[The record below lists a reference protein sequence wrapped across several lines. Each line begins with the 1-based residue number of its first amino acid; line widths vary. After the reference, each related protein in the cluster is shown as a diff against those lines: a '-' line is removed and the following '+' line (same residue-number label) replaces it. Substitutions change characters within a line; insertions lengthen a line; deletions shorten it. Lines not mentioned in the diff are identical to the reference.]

1 MQLRH
6 EQKHF
11 INAVDY
17 RAIRSRLRFILR
29 HDEHA
34 GPDGRYVIR
43 SLYFD
48 NADDKA
54 LLEKIDGLNRRTK
67 FRIRFY
73 NSDPSFIRLE
83 KKTRIDGLSSKESAP
98 ITRDQ
103 CSALLA
109 GNTGFLR
116 SSAQPLFVELYARMA
131 GDLLRPKTIVDYV
144 REAYVYRPGNV
155 RVTFDT
161 SMRTGLASTDVFSS
175 NVPTV
180 EALGGSYVIMEV
192 KYDAFLPD
200 IIADAVQTDARG
212 ACAISKY
219 ALCRL
224 YSQQ

>member
-6 EQKHF
+6 ELKHF
-11 INAVDY
+11 VNAADY
-17 RAIRSRLRFILR
+17 AAMRSRLRYILR

-34 GPDGRYVIR
+34 GSDGRYMIR

-48 NADDKA
+48 NADDRA
-54 LLEKIDGLNRRTK
+54 LLEKINGLNRRTK

-98 ITRDQ
+98 ITRGQ
-103 CSALLA
+103 CRALLA
-109 GNTGFLR
+109 GDTSFLR
-116 SSAQPLFVELYARMA
+116 SSVQPLFVELYARMA
-131 GDLLRPKTIVDYV
+131 GDLLYPKTIVDYV
-144 REAYVYRPGNV
+144 REAFVYGPGNV

-161 SMRTGLASTDVFSS
+161 SMHTGLASTDLFSS

-180 EALGGSYVIMEV
+180 EALSGSYVIMEV

-200 IIADAVQTDARG
+200 VVADAVQTDARE

-224 YSQQ
+224 YGQ

>member
-6 EQKHF
+6 ELKHF
-11 INAVDY
+11 VNTADY
-17 RAIRSRLRFILR
+17 GIMRRRLRYILR

-34 GPDGRYVIR
+34 GPDGRYTIR

-48 NADDKA
+48 NAGDTA
-54 LLEKIDGLNRRTK
+54 LLEKINGLNRRTK

-73 NSDPSFIRLE
+73 NSDPSFINLE
-83 KKTRIDGLSSKESAP
+83 KKTRINGLSCKESAP

-109 GNTGFLR
+109 GDTSFLR
-116 SSAQPLFVELYARMA
+116 SSVKPLFVELYARMA

-161 SMRTGLASTDVFSS
+161 SMRTGLASTDLFSS
-175 NVPTV
+175 DVPTV
-180 EALGGSYVIMEV
+180 EALSGSYVVMEV
-192 KYDAFLPD
+192 KYDAFLAD
-200 IIADAVQTDARG
+200 IVADAVQTDARG

-224 YSQQ
+224 YGQ

>member
-1 MQLRH
+1 MQPRH
-6 EQKHF
+6 ELKHF
-11 INAVDY
+11 INAADY
-17 RAIRSRLRFILR
+17 GAIRNRLQHIFR

-48 NADDKA
+48 NADDRA
-54 LLEKIDGLNRRTK
+54 LLEKINGLNRRTK
-67 FRIRFY
+67 FRVRFY
-73 NSDPSFIRLE
+73 NSDPSFIHLE
-83 KKTRIDGLSSKESAP
+83 KKTRIDGLSAKESSP

-109 GNTGFLR
+109 GDTGFLR

-144 REAYVYRPGNV
+144 REAYVYVPGNV

-161 SMRTGLASTDVFSS
+161 SMRTGLASTDLFGPD
-175 NVPTV
+175 VPTV
-180 EALGGSYVIMEV
+180 EALSGSYVIMEV

-200 IIADAVQTDARG
+200 IVADAVQTDARG

-224 YSQQ
+224 YGQ

>member
-6 EQKHF
+6 ELKHF
-11 INAVDY
+11 VNIADY
-17 RAIRSRLRFILR
+17 QGIRSRLRYILQ

-34 GPDGRYVIR
+34 GPDGRYTIR

-48 NADDKA
+48 NADDRA
-54 LLEKIDGLNRRTK
+54 LLEKINGLNRRTK

-103 CSALLA
+103 CRALLA
-109 GNTGFLR
+109 GDTSFLR
-116 SSAQPLFVELYARMA
+116 SSVQPLFVELYARIA

-144 REAYVYRPGNV
+144 REAYIYGPGNV

-175 NVPTV
+175 DVPTV
-180 EALGGSYVIMEV
+180 EALNGSYVIMEV

-200 IIADAVQTDARG
+200 IVADAVQTDARG

-224 YSQQ
+224 YGL

>member
-6 EQKHF
+6 ELKHF
-11 INAVDY
+11 VNAADY
-17 RAIRSRLRFILR
+17 GAMHNRLQYILR

-34 GPDGRYVIR
+34 GPDGRYTIR

-48 NADDKA
+48 NADDRA
-54 LLEKIDGLNRRTK
+54 LLEKINGLNRRTK
-67 FRIRFY
+67 FRVRFY

-83 KKTRIDGLSSKESAP
+83 KKTRIDGLSSKESTP
-98 ITRDQ
+98 IARDQ

-109 GNTGFLR
+109 GDTGFLR
-116 SSAQPLFVELYARMA
+116 SSAQPLFVELYTRMA

-144 REAYVYRPGNV
+144 REAYVYGPGNV

-161 SMRTGLASTDVFSS
+161 SMRTGLASTDLFSS
-175 NVPTV
+175 DVPTV
-180 EALGGSYVIMEV
+180 EALSGSFVIMEL

-200 IIADAVQTDARG
+200 IVADAVQTDARG

-224 YSQQ
+224 YGQ